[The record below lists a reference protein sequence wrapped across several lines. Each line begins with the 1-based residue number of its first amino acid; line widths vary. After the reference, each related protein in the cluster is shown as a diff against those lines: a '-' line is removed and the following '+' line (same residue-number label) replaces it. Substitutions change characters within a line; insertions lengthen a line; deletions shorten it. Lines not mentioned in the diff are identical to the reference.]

1 MPAQIAARLIDNA
14 ASVVALLGISLPS
27 FVIGPML
34 VYIFAVKLGWL
45 APSGRFDWSDIILP
59 AFTLGAALSA
69 ILTRMVRSSVIEELG
84 EDYVRTARAKGL
96 SERTVVYKHVLK
108 NGLIPVVTIL
118 GLQLG
123 VLLAGA
129 IITEKIFGWPGLGLV
144 ARRGRHRQTRLSRRA
159 GLRAR
164 DQHDLHH
171 REPAHGHG
179 LPLAGSADSSRVI
192 RVHSCKSVVNES
204 SNYHRT
210 WSSSWC
216 SCSWRCLRR
225 GSRRM
230 TSARPICRCVILPPS
245 AAHWFGTDSTGR
257 DIFSR
262 VVFGARISLQVGI
275 IVVTVSAVIGT
286 LLGAIAGYYGG
297 WVDRIV
303 SGYVFN
309 VFLAFPGLLLAIAMV
324 AFLGAGLNKLIL
336 ALCIIGWV
344 GYARLI
350 RGQVLKVREYDFVQ
364 AARALG
370 ASDARILL
378 IHILPNAIQPLIV
391 QASLGMAGAVLSEA
405 SLSFLGLG
413 VPPPAPSWGVMI
425 EEARDLSTLQAAPHA
440 LIFPG
445 IAIALTVLA
454 FNFIGDGLRE
464 YLDPRQ
470 RAR

>member
-1 MPAQIAARLIDNA
+1 MNRLTIAGLVIVAIL
-14 ASVVALLGISLPS
+14 VLVAL
-27 FVIGPML
+27 
-34 VYIFAVKLGWL
+34 FAPWL
-45 APSGRFDWSDIILP
+45 APYDVGTTDL
-59 AFTLGAALSA
+59 A
-69 ILTRMVRSSVIEELG
+69 IR
-84 EDYVRTARAKGL
+84 Y
-96 SERTVVYKHVLK
+96 
-108 NGLIPVVTIL
+108 
-118 GLQLG
+118 
-123 VLLAGA
+123 LA
-129 IITEKIFGWPGLGLV
+129 
-144 ARRGRHRQTRLSRRA
+144 
-159 GLRAR
+159 
-164 DQHDLHH
+164 
-171 REPAHGHG
+171 
-179 LPLAGSADSSRVI
+179 
-192 RVHSCKSVVNES
+192 
-204 SNYHRT
+204 
-210 WSSSWC
+210 
-216 SCSWRCLRR
+216 
-225 GSRRM
+225 
-230 TSARPICRCVILPPS
+230 PS
-245 AAHWFGTDSTGR
+245 ANHWFGTDSTGR

-275 IVVTVSAVIGT
+275 IVVVVSAFIGT
-286 LLGAIAGYYGG
+286 ILGAIAGYYGG
-297 WVDRIV
+297 WIDRFV

-370 ASDARILL
+370 ASDIRILFV
-378 IHILPNAIQPLIV
+378 HILPNAIQPLIV
-391 QASLGMAGAVLSEA
+391 QASLGMAGAVLAEA

-425 EEARDLSTLQAAPHA
+425 EEARDISTLQAAPHA

>member
-1 MPAQIAARLIDNA
+1 MSCTGGWIHGYEFRDRPYSTNPTDKTSSMNRLTY
-14 ASVVALLGISLPS
+14 VGI
-27 FVIGPML
+27 VIVGIL
-34 VYIFAVKLGWL
+34 V
-45 APSGRFDWSDIILP
+45 
-59 AFTLGAALSA
+59 
-69 ILTRMVRSSVIEELG
+69 
-84 EDYVRTARAKGL
+84 
-96 SERTVVYKHVLK
+96 
-108 NGLIPVVTIL
+108 
-118 GLQLG
+118 
-123 VLLAGA
+123 
-129 IITEKIFGWPGLGLV
+129 LV
-144 ARRGRHRQTRLSRRA
+144 AVFAPWIATYDVGATN
-159 GLRAR
+159 
-164 DQHDLHH
+164 
-171 REPAHGHG
+171 
-179 LPLAGSADSSRVI
+179 LAMR
-192 RVHSCKSVVNES
+192 
-204 SNYHRT
+204 Y
-210 WSSSWC
+210 
-216 SCSWRCLRR
+216 
-225 GSRRM
+225 
-230 TSARPICRCVILPPS
+230 LPPS
-245 AAHWFGTDSTGR
+245 ASHWFGTDSTGR

-262 VVFGARISLQVGI
+262 VVFGARISLEVGL
-275 IVVTVSAVIGT
+275 IVVAVSAFVGT
-286 LLGAIAGYYGG
+286 ILGALAGYYGG
-297 WVDRIV
+297 WVDRFV

-370 ASDARILL
+370 ASDFRILF
-378 IHILPNAIQPLIV
+378 IHILPNSIQPLIV

-470 RAR
+470 RTR

>member
-1 MPAQIAARLIDNA
+1 MVL
-14 ASVVALLGISLPS
+14 VA
-27 FVIGPML
+27 
-34 VYIFAVKLGWL
+34 IFAPWIATYDVGATDLSMRYL
-45 APSGRFDWSDIILP
+45 A
-59 AFTLGAALSA
+59 
-69 ILTRMVRSSVIEELG
+69 
-84 EDYVRTARAKGL
+84 
-96 SERTVVYKHVLK
+96 
-108 NGLIPVVTIL
+108 
-118 GLQLG
+118 
-123 VLLAGA
+123 
-129 IITEKIFGWPGLGLV
+129 
-144 ARRGRHRQTRLSRRA
+144 
-159 GLRAR
+159 
-164 DQHDLHH
+164 
-171 REPAHGHG
+171 
-179 LPLAGSADSSRVI
+179 
-192 RVHSCKSVVNES
+192 
-204 SNYHRT
+204 
-210 WSSSWC
+210 
-216 SCSWRCLRR
+216 
-225 GSRRM
+225 
-230 TSARPICRCVILPPS
+230 PS

-262 VVFGARISLQVGI
+262 VVFGSRISLQVGI
-275 IVVTVSAVIGT
+275 VVVVVSTVIGSV
-286 LLGAIAGYYGG
+286 LGAIAGYYGG
-297 WVDRIV
+297 WIDRIV
-303 SGYVFN
+303 SGYIFN

-324 AFLGAGLNKLIL
+324 AFLGAGLNKLIF

-370 ASDARILL
+370 ASDARILF
-378 IHILPNAIQPLIV
+378 IHILPNSIQPLIV

-413 VPPPAPSWGVMI
+413 VPPPSPSWGVMI

>member
-1 MPAQIAARLIDNA
+1 MNRLTTIGLVIVAILVIIAI
-14 ASVVALLGISLPS
+14 
-27 FVIGPML
+27 
-34 VYIFAVKLGWL
+34 L
-45 APSGRFDWSDIILP
+45 APWIATHDV
-59 AFTLGAALSA
+59 GATNLS
-69 ILTRMVRSSVIEELG
+69 
-84 EDYVRTARAKGL
+84 
-96 SERTVVYKHVLK
+96 
-108 NGLIPVVTIL
+108 
-118 GLQLG
+118 
-123 VLLAGA
+123 
-129 IITEKIFGWPGLGLV
+129 
-144 ARRGRHRQTRLSRRA
+144 
-159 GLRAR
+159 LR
-164 DQHDLHH
+164 
-171 REPAHGHG
+171 
-179 LPLAGSADSSRVI
+179 
-192 RVHSCKSVVNES
+192 
-204 SNYHRT
+204 Y
-210 WSSSWC
+210 
-216 SCSWRCLRR
+216 
-225 GSRRM
+225 
-230 TSARPICRCVILPPS
+230 LPPS
-245 AAHWFGTDSTGR
+245 SQYFFGTDSTGR

-262 VVFGARISLQVGI
+262 VVFGARISLKVGL
-275 IVVTVSAVIGT
+275 VVVAVSAIVGT
-286 LLGAIAGYYGG
+286 LLGALAGYYGG
-297 WVDRIV
+297 WIDRII

-324 AFLGAGLNKLIL
+324 AFLGAGLNKLIF

-405 SLSFLGLG
+405 ALSFLGLG

-440 LIFPG
+440 LLFPG

-470 RAR
+470 RTR

>member
-1 MPAQIAARLIDNA
+1 MNRLTVVGLVIV
-14 ASVVALLGISLPS
+14 SVLLVVA
-27 FVIGPML
+27 
-34 VYIFAVKLGWL
+34 IFAPWIATHDV
-45 APSGRFDWSDIILP
+45 
-59 AFTLGAALSA
+59 GATNLS
-69 ILTRMVRSSVIEELG
+69 
-84 EDYVRTARAKGL
+84 
-96 SERTVVYKHVLK
+96 
-108 NGLIPVVTIL
+108 
-118 GLQLG
+118 
-123 VLLAGA
+123 
-129 IITEKIFGWPGLGLV
+129 
-144 ARRGRHRQTRLSRRA
+144 
-159 GLRAR
+159 
-164 DQHDLHH
+164 
-171 REPAHGHG
+171 
-179 LPLAGSADSSRVI
+179 I
-192 RVHSCKSVVNES
+192 R
-204 SNYHRT
+204 Y
-210 WSSSWC
+210 
-216 SCSWRCLRR
+216 
-225 GSRRM
+225 
-230 TSARPICRCVILPPS
+230 LPPS
-245 AAHWFGTDSTGR
+245 MQHLFGTDSTGR

-262 VVFGARISLQVGI
+262 VVFGARISLEVGI
-275 IVVTVSAVIGT
+275 IVVSVSAVVGVF
-286 LLGAIAGYYGG
+286 LGALAGYYGG
-297 WVDRIV
+297 WIDRVI

-324 AFLGAGLNKLIL
+324 AFLGAGLNKLIF

-370 ASDARILL
+370 AGDARILL
-378 IHILPNAIQPLIV
+378 VHILPNAIQPLIV

-464 YLDPRQ
+464 YLDPKQ

>member
-1 MPAQIAARLIDNA
+1 MNRLT
-14 ASVVALLGISLPS
+14 
-27 FVIGPML
+27 VIGVIIVVVL
-34 VYIFAVKLGWL
+34 V
-45 APSGRFDWSDIILP
+45 
-59 AFTLGAALSA
+59 
-69 ILTRMVRSSVIEELG
+69 
-84 EDYVRTARAKGL
+84 
-96 SERTVVYKHVLK
+96 
-108 NGLIPVVTIL
+108 
-118 GLQLG
+118 
-123 VLLAGA
+123 
-129 IITEKIFGWPGLGLV
+129 LV
-144 ARRGRHRQTRLSRRA
+144 AVFAPWIATYDVGATDLSMR
-159 GLRAR
+159 
-164 DQHDLHH
+164 
-171 REPAHGHG
+171 
-179 LPLAGSADSSRVI
+179 
-192 RVHSCKSVVNES
+192 
-204 SNYHRT
+204 Y
-210 WSSSWC
+210 
-216 SCSWRCLRR
+216 
-225 GSRRM
+225 
-230 TSARPICRCVILPPS
+230 LPPS

-275 IVVTVSAVIGT
+275 VVVTVSAVIGT
-286 LLGAIAGYYGG
+286 LLGALAGYYGG
-297 WVDRIV
+297 WVDRVV
-303 SGYVFN
+303 SGYGFN

-378 IHILPNAIQPLIV
+378 VHILPNAIQPLIV

>member
-1 MPAQIAARLIDNA
+1 MNRLT
-14 ASVVALLGISLPS
+14 
-27 FVIGPML
+27 
-34 VYIFAVKLGWL
+34 
-45 APSGRFDWSDIILP
+45 II
-59 AFTLGAALSA
+59 
-69 ILTRMVRSSVIEELG
+69 
-84 EDYVRTARAKGL
+84 
-96 SERTVVYKHVLK
+96 
-108 NGLIPVVTIL
+108 
-118 GLQLG
+118 
-123 VLLAGA
+123 
-129 IITEKIFGWPGLGLV
+129 GLV
-144 ARRGRHRQTRLSRRA
+144 IVVVLVVLALFAPWIAPYDVGATDLSMRF
-159 GLRAR
+159 
-164 DQHDLHH
+164 
-171 REPAHGHG
+171 
-179 LPLAGSADSSRVI
+179 V
-192 RVHSCKSVVNES
+192 
-204 SNYHRT
+204 
-210 WSSSWC
+210 
-216 SCSWRCLRR
+216 
-225 GSRRM
+225 
-230 TSARPICRCVILPPS
+230 PPS

-262 VVFGARISLQVGI
+262 VIFGARISLQVGI
-275 IVVTVSAVIGT
+275 IVVTVSAIVGT
-286 LLGAIAGYYGG
+286 TLGALAGYYGG
-297 WVDRIV
+297 WIDRVV

-324 AFLGAGLNKLIL
+324 AFLGPGLDKLIL

-378 IHILPNAIQPLIV
+378 FHILPNAIQPLIV

-425 EEARDLSTLQAAPHA
+425 EEARDFSTLQVAPHA

>member
-1 MPAQIAARLIDNA
+1 MNRLTIIGLVIVAILVIIA
-14 ASVVALLGISLPS
+14 
-27 FVIGPML
+27 
-34 VYIFAVKLGWL
+34 IFAPWIATYDVGATNLSMRYL
-45 APSGRFDWSDIILP
+45 APSS
-59 AFTLGAALSA
+59 
-69 ILTRMVRSSVIEELG
+69 
-84 EDYVRTARAKGL
+84 
-96 SERTVVYKHVLK
+96 
-108 NGLIPVVTIL
+108 
-118 GLQLG
+118 
-123 VLLAGA
+123 
-129 IITEKIFGWPGLGLV
+129 
-144 ARRGRHRQTRLSRRA
+144 
-159 GLRAR
+159 
-164 DQHDLHH
+164 
-171 REPAHGHG
+171 
-179 LPLAGSADSSRVI
+179 
-192 RVHSCKSVVNES
+192 
-204 SNYHRT
+204 
-210 WSSSWC
+210 
-216 SCSWRCLRR
+216 
-225 GSRRM
+225 
-230 TSARPICRCVILPPS
+230 
-245 AAHWFGTDSTGR
+245 AHWFGTDSTGR

-275 IVVTVSAVIGT
+275 VVVTVSAVVGT
-286 LLGAIAGYYGG
+286 LLGALAGYYGG
-297 WVDRIV
+297 WIDRVV

-370 ASDARILL
+370 ASDMRILFV
-378 IHILPNAIQPLIV
+378 HILPNAIQPLIV

-413 VPPPAPSWGVMI
+413 VPPPAPSWGTMI
-425 EEARDLSTLQAAPHA
+425 EEARDLSTLQSAPHA

-470 RAR
+470 TTR